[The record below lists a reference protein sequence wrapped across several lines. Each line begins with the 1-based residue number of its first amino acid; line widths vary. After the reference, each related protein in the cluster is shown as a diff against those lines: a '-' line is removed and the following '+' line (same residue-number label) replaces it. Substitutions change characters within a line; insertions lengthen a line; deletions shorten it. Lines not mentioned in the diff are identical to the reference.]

1 MPKFRSLLV
10 RYLASLLSLAIP
22 ACVALALRGR
32 PDLAPI
38 VSISFIVAI
47 SVSAWFAGFVGGLLV
62 IAACFP
68 LLSQIVS
75 HGKLWFPPTID
86 WAALLVLVFI
96 AAASDRVAKSRR
108 RVEQILRSANEELEI
123 KVRERTA
130 DLESARA
137 QAEKQRVHLHSVF
150 QQAPVAIDLLSGPD
164 LIFEVVHPLTR
175 ERLGVDPAGRSLRDA
190 APALFQ
196 TLEEPLRNA
205 YASGATETRREV
217 AIARHAPNPDSNPGS
232 VAGPNPSANGEEIL
246 LNVMLTPY
254 RAPDGAAAG
263 LIMLL
268 QDVTAEVRSRRTVEA
283 AEERLRETAK
293 LESLGVLAGG
303 IAHDFNNLLVGIMG
317 NSSLA
322 LDILGPQS
330 SVRHLLN
337 GVLSASEKAAS
348 LTRQML
354 AYSGRGNFIIEK
366 VDLSILTA
374 EILPLITS
382 SIHRSITIQTRFQA
396 DLPAVEGDR
405 SQLQQIVMNLIL
417 NAAEACGTG
426 PGRVNVSTNSR
437 RLEQPLHQ
445 PFGLPPIPPG
455 NYVVFQVRDTGCG
468 MDAATQ
474 ARIFDPFFTTKFTGR
489 GLGLSAVL
497 GIVRAHRGAISIDS
511 TPGRGTNFDILF
523 PASPAPVRTSRDSLS
538 TPDAVGGTGV
548 ILVVDDETIVR
559 QLARA
564 TLTRCGYEVLVA
576 EDGHAAVDLFSREAH
591 RVSAV
596 VLDLTMPD
604 MSGDEALAR
613 LREIHPRVKVIVSS
627 GFSQSEAVERFRGH
641 ALAGFLQKP
650 YKSRELASLVKE
662 TLAAETA

>member
-1 MPKFRSLLV
+1 
-10 RYLASLLSLAIP
+10 
-22 ACVALALRGR
+22 
-32 PDLAPI
+32 
-38 VSISFIVAI
+38 
-47 SVSAWFAGFVGGLLV
+47 
-62 IAACFP
+62 
-68 LLSQIVS
+68 
-75 HGKLWFPPTID
+75 
-86 WAALLVLVFI
+86 
-96 AAASDRVAKSRR
+96 
-108 RVEQILRSANEELEI
+108 
-123 KVRERTA
+123 
-130 DLESARA
+130 
-137 QAEKQRVHLHSVF
+137 
-150 QQAPVAIDLLSGPD
+150 
-164 LIFEVVHPLTR
+164 
-175 ERLGVDPAGRSLRDA
+175 
-190 APALFQ
+190 
-196 TLEEPLRNA
+196 
-205 YASGATETRREV
+205 
-217 AIARHAPNPDSNPGS
+217 
-232 VAGPNPSANGEEIL
+232 
-246 LNVMLTPY
+246 
-254 RAPDGAAAG
+254 
-263 LIMLL
+263 
-268 QDVTAEVRSRRTVEA
+268 
-283 AEERLRETAK
+283 
-293 LESLGVLAGG
+293 LAGG

>member
-1 MPKFRSLLV
+1 MPFVSRPTPDVWDAMPKFRSLLV
-10 RYLASLLSLAIP
+10 RYLAALATLAIP

-38 VSISFIVAI
+38 VSISFILAI
-47 SVSAWFAGFVGGLLV
+47 ALSAYFAGLVGGLLV
-62 IAACFP
+62 IAGCFP
-68 LLSQIVS
+68 VLALIAT
-75 HGKLWFPPTID
+75 HGKLWLPPTMD

-96 AAASDRVAKSRR
+96 AAAADRVAKSRR
-108 RVEQILRSANEELEI
+108 RVEQILRSANQELEI

-137 QAEKQRVHLHSVF
+137 QAEKERVHLHSVF
-150 QQAPVAIDLLSGPD
+150 QQAPVAVDLLSGPD

-175 ERLGVDPAGRSLRDA
+175 ERLGVDPAGRSLRDV
-190 APALFQ
+190 APALFE
-196 TLEEPLRNA
+196 TLEEPLR
-205 YASGATETRREV
+205 YAFAEGVTETRREA
-217 AIARHAPNPDSNPGS
+217 AISTG
-232 VAGPNPSANGEEIL
+232 GQEML

-254 RAPDGAAAG
+254 RDSHGAIAG
-263 LIMLL
+263 IIMLIH
-268 QDVTAEVRSRRTVEA
+268 DVTAETRSRRAVAA

-303 IAHDFNNLLVGIMG
+303 IAHDFNNLLVGMMG
-317 NSSLA
+317 NSALA
-322 LDILGPQS
+322 LEILGPQTP
-330 SVRHLLN
+330 VRDLLS

-354 AYSGRGNFIIEK
+354 AYSGRGNFVVEQ
-366 VDLSILTA
+366 VDLSTLTA
-374 EILPLITS
+374 EILPLISS
-382 SIHRSITIQTRFQA
+382 SIHRSISVQTGFRT

-426 PGRVNVSTNSR
+426 PGHVNVSTNTR
-437 RLEQPLHQ
+437 RMQQATLQPY
-445 PFGLPPIPPG
+445 GLPPIPPG
-455 NYVVFQVRDTGCG
+455 DYVVFQVRDTGCG

-511 TPGRGTNFDILF
+511 TPGRGTIFEVLF
-523 PASPAPVRTSRDSLS
+523 PAGPVPVRASKDSLS
-538 TPDAVGGTGV
+538 TPEAIGGSGV
-548 ILVVDDETIVR
+548 ILIVDDEKFVL
-559 QLARA
+559 QLAQA
-564 TLTRCGYEVLVA
+564 TLTRCGYDVLVA
-576 EDGHAAVDLFSREAH
+576 EDGRAAVDLFSRESH

-596 VLDLTMPD
+596 VLDVTLPD
-604 MSGDEALAR
+604 MSGDEAMTR
-613 LREIHPRVKVIVSS
+613 LREIHPQVKVIASS
-627 GFSQSEAVERFRGH
+627 GFSESEAIDRFRGH
-641 ALAGFLQKP
+641 PLAGFLQKP

-662 TLAAETA
+662 TLETRTA

>member
-1 MPKFRSLLV
+1 MLKFRSLLV
-10 RYLASLLSLAIP
+10 RYLASLLSLVIP
-22 ACVALALRGR
+22 AGVALALRGR
-32 PDLAPI
+32 PDLGPI
-38 VSISFIVAI
+38 VSISFILAI
-47 SVSAWFAGFVGGLLV
+47 SISAWFAGFGGGLLV

-68 LLSQIVS
+68 VLSLIAS
-75 HGKLWFPPTID
+75 HGKMWYPPTVD

-96 AAASDRVAKSRR
+96 AAAADRVAKSRR

-137 QAEKQRVHLHSVF
+137 QAEKERMHLHSAF

-175 ERLGVDPAGRSLRDA
+175 ERLGFDPAGRSLRDA

-205 YASGATETRREV
+205 YAAGITETRREV
-217 AIARHAPNPDSNPGS
+217 AIALHSRNPAPNGK
-232 VAGPNPSANGEEIL
+232 EML

-254 RAPDGAAAG
+254 RDRDGATAG
-263 LIMLL
+263 LILLL
-268 QDVTAEVRSRRTVEA
+268 QDVTLEVRSRRAVEA
-283 AEERLRETAK
+283 AEARLRETAK

-303 IAHDFNNLLVGIMG
+303 IAHDFNNLLVGMMG
-317 NSSLA
+317 NSALA

-330 SVRHLLN
+330 PVRDLLN

-354 AYSGRGNFIIEK
+354 AYSGRGNFVIEQ
-366 VDLSILTA
+366 VDLSTLTA
-374 EILPLITS
+374 EILPLISS
-382 SIHRSITIQTRFQA
+382 SIHRSISIQTRFQA

-426 PGRVNVSTNSR
+426 PGHVNVSTNIR
-437 RLEQPLHQ
+437 RLEQPMPQ
-445 PFGLPPIPPG
+445 PYGLPPISPG
-455 NYVVFQVRDTGCG
+455 DFVVFQVRDTGCG
-468 MDAATQ
+468 MDAATE

-497 GIVRAHRGAISIDS
+497 GIVRAHRGAVSIDS
-511 TPGRGTNFDILF
+511 TPGRGTVFEVLF
-523 PASPAPVRTSRDSLS
+523 PAGAVPVRASGDSLS
-538 TPDAVGGTGV
+538 TPDAVGGSGV
-548 ILVVDDETIVR
+548 ILIVDDEKIVR
-559 QLARA
+559 QLAHA
-564 TLTRCGYEVLVA
+564 TLTRCGYDVLVA
-576 EDGHAAVDLFSREAH
+576 EDGRAAVDLFARESH

-596 VLDLTMPD
+596 VLDVTLPD
-604 MSGDEALAR
+604 MSGDEAMTR

-641 ALAGFLQKP
+641 ALDGFLQKP

-662 TLAAETA
+662 TLDTEAA